1 MRPAILFF
9 TMLFCLSQAGAG
21 ILFDQERNAIRIS
34 DYPPVLPCTLAQLAV
49 ADKTFGWNKIRYDQ
63 ATTTYHIDC
72 NLIIGANDGT
82 ETVLQIGAEDC
93 PRETLVLRGNIFI
106 HPYFIQGRNPG
117 LYYRAPKLIN
127 ALQLGQPNAS
137 NITAHLLL
145 ACATN
150 EHYTLYCGYLPWIK
164 AEQYGGGIYVF
175 GGEISAADPAYP
187 IGDAETGNMFLGG
200 SSVFDGAR
208 LAHVKG
214 ALYGLQMGGV
224 NKDYLLKNTI
234 FERIGTP
241 LQNGT
246 QKATSCQ
253 FINCGTALMDWGC
266 LKAELTDCIF
276 KNNNRNWELVH
287 TDDGLILI
295 DCEWD
300 APHQADLYQ
309 ARQNRAGK
317 MQHPKLSVRRSI
329 VVEVHDAAGK
339 PVKGAE
345 VSFKAEQAGCDLIQ
359 HRTFKTDAEGR
370 TPARGAAGA
379 IILTEY
385 IKTAAAHPA
394 QPTLQEFTYTIT
406 AAHKN
411 QTNSIT
417 GIRPSKN
424 GEKFLLLP
432 SKSTGGELTK

>member
-164 AEQYGGGIYVF
+164 AEQYGGGLYVYH
-175 GGEISAADPAYP
+175 GKIAPLDSESM
-187 IGDAETGNMFLGG
+187 IGDPQNGNMFLGG
-200 SSVFDGAR
+200 SIILHGAR
-208 LAHVKG
+208 ISGVKG
-214 ALYGLQMGGV
+214 VLRGLQKGGV
-224 NKDYLLKNTI
+224 NRDYLVKNTV
-234 FERIGTP
+234 FERVGVP
-241 LQNGT
+241 MQNGA
-246 QKATSCQ
+246 QLATGCQ
-253 FINCGTALMDWGC
+253 FINCGTAVMDWGC
-266 LKAELTDCIF
+266 LNAEFRDCIMQ
-276 KNNNRNWELVH
+276 KNDRNWDLTH
-287 TDDGLILI
+287 SNDGLILT
-295 DCEWD
+295 DCRWD
-300 APHQADLYQ
+300 TPKQGDILH
-309 ARQNRAGK
+309 ARKNRAGK

-329 VVEVHDAAGK
+329 VVEVHDASGQ

-345 VSFKAEQAGCDLIQ
+345 VAFKAEQAGCDLIQ
-359 HRTFKTDAEGR
+359 HRTVKTDAEGR